1 MDRQTRKAEQL
12 APSVKALTLVT
23 EAEAGEGGPM
33 LLHGSLETCC
43 GQQLSFSLPFC
54 QGVAL
59 SEGPSLDIT
68 TVSPHR

>member
-43 GQQLSFSLPFC
+43 G
-54 QGVAL
+54 
-59 SEGPSLDIT
+59 
-68 TVSPHR
+68 